1 METQLE
7 IEQADV
13 QAPSDQMRDQTTTSK
28 STEAQPKQTRKK
40 AVLRAKAVHTYDTI
54 VVGAGIS
61 GIAAAY
67 KMKQVGYQD
76 YLVLEKAERV
86 GGTWRDNNYP
96 RLWL

>member
-13 QAPSDQMRDQTTTSK
+13 QAPSDQMRDQTTTPK

-40 AVLRAKAVHTYDTI
+40 AVLRPKAAHTYDTI

-67 KMKQVGYQD
+67 KMGGVSKSMLKKSRLD
-76 YLVLEKAERV
+76 FDKIEKCE
-86 GGTWRDNNYP
+86 
-96 RLWL
+96 

>member
-13 QAPSDQMRDQTTTSK
+13 QPLSDQMRDQTTTSK
-28 STEAQPKQTRKK
+28 STEAEPKQTRKK

-67 KMKQVGYQD
+67 KMKKVGYKD

-86 GGTWRDNNYP
+86 GGT
-96 RLWL
+96 